1 MEMGRSLLLYQT
13 GSTLQVSI
21 RMFVLETKVLLW
33 SYYAALYITVS
44 AAKGEYDK
52 KSIEKVLGLLL
63 GTSRILDPHA
73 K

>member
-1 MEMGRSLLLYQT
+1 
-13 GSTLQVSI
+13 
-21 RMFVLETKVLLW
+21 MFVLETKVLLW

-52 KSIEKVLGLLL
+52 KSFEKVLGLLL

-73 K
+73 T